1 MGRIAVTS
9 SERVRYFVAKLL
21 PWLVISEI
29 LLLHA
34 VSSTSVVLSDWSIL
48 SQVEALC
55 MEYSGSGGRASSPL
69 FFPCVHFLVSKLI
82 VCPLKV

>member
-29 LLLHA
+29 LLLLLLLLLHA

-55 MEYSGSGGRASSPL
+55 VWSIQVQVGELRPRCSFHAFISW
-69 FFPCVHFLVSKLI
+69 
-82 VCPLKV
+82 

>member
-29 LLLHA
+29 LLLLLLLHA

-55 MEYSGSGGRASSPL
+55 VWSIQVQVGELRPRCSFHA
-69 FFPCVHFLVSKLI
+69 LI
-82 VCPLKV
+82 SW